1 MLNFPQKILKNH
13 FLEGENKYMKLT
25 KRLASL
31 LLVAVMA
38 MALTIPALAASHTYE
53 IYQIF
58 TGDVSNGTL
67 SNVKWGKNGTGTEGQ
82 AVDENVLTALANVNG
97 KSDADKLT
105 EITKYVKLSDPFKE
119 VTKDVTDVKAEIS
132 VDEIPAGYY
141 LIKDKDKS
149 QNGEGGFYTLYVVK
163 VTDGTLKFTPKGD
176 VPTVDKKI
184 VGGENEGK
192 LNSASI
198 GDTVEYKITGTL
210 PTNIDAYET
219 YYYEFS
225 DTLSKGLTFDDNVTV
240 KIGNT
245 DVTDNFVVNHTTNET
260 TGVTTITIKIEN
272 LKGID
277 GVTITAGT
285 EVVVTYSATLN
296 KDAVI
301 AGNGNT
307 NDVKLIYSN
316 DPNYKGEGANS
327 PKGETPEKEVVTY
340 TTELTI
346 TKTDGENILPG
357 AEFTLTGEG
366 MNIVLVTEVTF
377 EVDADNGTY
386 YKLKNG
392 TYTETAPTDDTQD
405 KYESTTKYVKVTT
418 ITSKGANQTNTTVV
432 GTVSPETG
440 KLTFTGLGAG
450 DYTLTETKTP
460 AGYNTIAPINFKI
473 TFDTA
478 SKKFTS
484 TDPIKVESN
493 NTLSTTIVNKAG
505 VKLPETGGI
514 GTTIFYTLGAILVVG
529 AGVLLVTKKRMD
541 TEK

>member
-1 MLNFPQKILKNH
+1 MRF
-13 FLEGENKYMKLT
+13 T

-38 MALTIPALAASHTYE
+38 LALTIPALAADHTYE

-67 SNVKWGKNGTGTEGQ
+67 SNVKWGKNGIGTEG
-82 AVDENVLTALANVNG
+82 ATVDEDVLKALTDVNAEG
-97 KSDADKLT
+97 KTDAEKLAV
-105 EITKYVKLSDPFKE
+105 IKNYVNLDSSKLFKR
-119 VTKDVTDVKAEIS
+119 VPKDVTDVNAEIS

-141 LIKDKDKS
+141 LIKDKDGS
-149 QNGEGGFYTLYVVK
+149 QNSEGGFYTLYVVK
-163 VTDGTLKFTPKGD
+163 VTDGTLSFKPKGD
-176 VPTVDKKI
+176 VPTSEKKI
-184 VGGENEGK
+184 LESGTEVDA
-192 LNSASI
+192 NSASI
-198 GDTVEYKITGTL
+198 GDTVNYQITGTM
-210 PTNIDAYET
+210 PSNIDAYTT
-219 YYYEFS
+219 YYYEFT

-240 KIGNT
+240 TIDST
-245 DVTDNFVVNHTTNET
+245 PVTTGFTVSHTTNET
-260 TGVTTITIKIEN
+260 TGVTAISITFAN
-272 LKGID
+272 LKGIS

-307 NDVKLIYSN
+307 NDVKLTYSN

-327 PKGETPEKEVVTY
+327 PKGETPKDEVVTY

-346 TKTDGENILPG
+346 TKTDEKGQILPG
-357 AEFTLTGEG
+357 AEFTLEG
-366 MNIVLVTEVTF
+366 NGVNIVLVTE
-377 EVDADNGTY
+377 EVFTEDANGTY
-386 YKLKNG
+386 YKLKDG
-392 TYTETAPTDDTQD
+392 KYTKDEPTEATQD
-405 KYESTTKYVKVTT
+405 KYESTTIKYAKETKTT
-418 ITSKGANQTNTTVV
+418 AKGNGKTDKTVV

-450 DYTLTETKTP
+450 DYTLTESKTP
-460 AGYNTIAPINFKI
+460 AGYNTIAPISFKI
-473 TFDTA
+473 TFNTDTKEFESA
-478 SKKFTS
+478 A
-484 TDPIKVESN
+484 PIHVESD

-505 VKLPETGGI
+505 VQLPETGGI
-514 GTTIFYTLGAILVVG
+514 GTTIFYTLGAVLVVG